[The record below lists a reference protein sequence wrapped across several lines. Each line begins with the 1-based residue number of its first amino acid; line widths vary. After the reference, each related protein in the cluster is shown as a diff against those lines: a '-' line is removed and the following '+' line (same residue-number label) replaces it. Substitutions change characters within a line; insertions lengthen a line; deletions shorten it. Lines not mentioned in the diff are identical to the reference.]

1 MHDPER
7 QGVGAQCAANPTL
20 PVNTSVHKSSAKM
33 ANPETA
39 AVAINVLN
47 KVIRYAVGLGV
58 GASILQTSLYN
69 GT

>member
-1 MHDPER
+1 
-7 QGVGAQCAANPTL
+7 
-20 PVNTSVHKSSAKM
+20 M

-69 GT
+69 GMQLELRLGVSELASRESLSPEPSLVARSGWR

>member
-1 MHDPER
+1 MAAPE
-7 QGVGAQCAANPTL
+7 G
-20 PVNTSVHKSSAKM
+20 
-33 ANPETA
+33 A

-69 GT
+69 GARECRGGGCAPRCAGPRPG